1 MKINKVLMI
10 IQTIG
15 MYLSQIPIIAIFVIA
30 AIDKNNE
37 LDNLFDIFGNILWIS
52 MVVVTLLCAINIVC
66 GFLSIL
72 KPPQDLSKIT
82 FILKIVHVP

>member
-37 LDNLFDIFGNILWIS
+37 LDNLFDIFGNIL
-52 MVVVTLLCAINIVC
+52 
-66 GFLSIL
+66 
-72 KPPQDLSKIT
+72 
-82 FILKIVHVP
+82 